1 MSTFKLESQSDCN
14 TILEQALVNGYDV
27 TREHHTFED
36 AVIIKGLIEQSKKF
50 EEKSIEEQLKL
61 YNSIYSILDGMRKK
75 KAFSFVDSNNIY
87 NVVKFVEKILSEKKE
102 SETLVKGKEPE
113 TLSSIKEEK

>member
-14 TILEQALVNGYDV
+14 TFLEQALVNGYDA

-36 AVIIKGLIEQSKKF
+36 AVVIKGLIEQSKKF
-50 EEKSIEEQLKL
+50 EEKSTEEQLKL
-61 YNSIYSILDGMRKK
+61 YNSIYSVLDVMRKK

-87 NVVKFVEKILSEKKE
+87 NVVKFVEKILSEKKD

-113 TLSSIKEEK
+113 TLSSINEEK